1 MEPVSTAAAIIAGA
15 KTAKELLDT
24 FKSVCASV
32 KGAAEGGK
40 DLADAGQLI
49 GSIFTAEDRVNELH
63 QQATKKG
70 DKQEIMQ
77 LVTTRAYIRE
87 EKRKLRTVLAWSCPT
102 GMYQDWVALEKA
114 SKDAEHNAKVNKRIA
129 SRKKEPLEGFTVK
142 QMITGFTIAMAVVA
156 IICVAAVVFGW
167 V

>member
-1 MEPVSTAAAIIAGA
+1 MEPISTAAAIIAGA

-63 QQATKKG
+63 AKAKKEG
-70 DKQEIMQ
+70 NKPEVMQ
-77 LVTTRAYIRE
+77 LVTARAYIRE

-102 GMYQDWVALEKA
+102 GMYQDWVALEEA
-114 SKDAEHNAKVNKRIA
+114 NQPTVEEKREV
-129 SRKKEPLEGFTVK
+129 RKKIQRDDDVK
-142 QMITGFTIAMAVVA
+142 NAVIAFTIVCALLAIGSVSVV
-156 IICVAAVVFGW
+156 VLGVV
-167 V
+167 